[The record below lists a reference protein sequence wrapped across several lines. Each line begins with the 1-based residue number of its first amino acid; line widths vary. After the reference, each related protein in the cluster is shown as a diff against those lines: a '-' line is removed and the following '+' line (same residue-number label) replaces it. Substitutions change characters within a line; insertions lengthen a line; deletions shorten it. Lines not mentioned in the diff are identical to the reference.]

1 MLNLNPDMIY
11 NKEKKCENC
20 DFFEIFRNSFLE
32 GHCIFLELNRRTV
45 VSKNINDKC
54 KYYKTAGSLN
64 EEIRNDYYIRHGEL
78 KIEWKIAQLKKE
90 MKSLGIEIDGLI
102 ENEEETQDIRK
113 RIGKNID
120 RIDEIEEE
128 IKELGGVVD

>member
-1 MLNLNPDMIY
+1 M
-11 NKEKKCENC
+11 
-20 DFFEIFRNSFLE
+20 
-32 GHCIFLELNRRTV
+32 
-45 VSKNINDKC
+45 
-54 KYYKTAGSLN
+54 
-64 EEIRNDYYIRHGEL
+64 

-90 MKSLGIEIDGLI
+90 MKSLSIEIDGLI

-128 IKELGGVVD
+128 IKELGGVVDLEI